1 MPQQLLALLILAG
14 LLSTTASAAD
24 ETTGKKPRTEQAPA
38 KTPAKTKQKAP
49 KKESPPP
56 TPTLDSVS
64 YGPHPKQVL
73 TFWKTE
79 SATPTPCLFF
89 IHGGGWQNGNRMA
102 GMANWV
108 PAMHKHGISV
118 VSIEYRFI
126 EEAIADGVQP
136 PVKACLHDAARAL
149 QFVRSKAS
157 EWNLDKQKIAA
168 AGGSAGACTSLWLA
182 FHEDLAIPDS
192 DDPIARESSKPTCAA
207 VTGAQTTLDPRQMR
221 EWTPNS
227 IYGSHAFGIFREVD
241 GKKQRD
247 FDSFL
252 ARRDEILPWIQEYS
266 PFHLVSAGDP
276 PVYLN
281 YSAPPAKGQIAK
293 DPTHSANFGVL
304 LREKLDEFHVPCELV
319 YPGAG
324 NITHKTPQDY
334 VAATLTK

>member
-1 MPQQLLALLILAG
+1 MSRPLLPTLILAG
-14 LLSTTASAAD
+14 LLLTSSVSAD
-24 ETTGKKPRTEQAPA
+24 ETKQKNPPQQPSTT
-38 KTPAKTKQKAP
+38 KTPAKTKQKAT
-49 KKESPPP
+49 KKDAPPP

-79 SATPTPCLFF
+79 STTPTPCLFF

-102 GMANWV
+102 GMAAWV
-108 PAMHKHGISV
+108 PAMHKNGISV

-149 QFVRSKAS
+149 QFVRSKAT

-182 FHEDLAIPDS
+182 FHDDLA
-192 DDPIARESSKPTCAA
+192 DPNSTDLIARESTKPTIAA
-207 VTGAQTTLDPRQMR
+207 VTGAQTTLDPRQMQ

-227 IYGSHAFGIFREVD
+227 NYGSHAFGIFKQVD

-247 FDSFL
+247 FDAFL
-252 ARRDEILPWIQEYS
+252 TRRDEILPWIHEYS

-281 YSAPPAKGQIAK
+281 YNAPPAKGQEAK

-304 LREKLDEFHVPCELV
+304 LQEKLQEFQIPCQLV

-334 VAATLTK
+334 VTANLKK